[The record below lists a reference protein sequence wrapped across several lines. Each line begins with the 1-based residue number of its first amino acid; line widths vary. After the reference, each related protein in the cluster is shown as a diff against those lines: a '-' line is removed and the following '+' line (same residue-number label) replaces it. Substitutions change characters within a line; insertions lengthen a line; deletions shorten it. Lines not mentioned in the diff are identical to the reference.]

1 MAFFIAIE
9 RRTIMSH
16 TSASTA
22 STPGRPI
29 TVAIAGFGTV
39 GQSVARILCGERSD
53 TLRLT
58 HVCNRN
64 VERKRVD
71 WVPAG
76 VVWTERF
83 EDLLAPNAGID
94 VIVEL
99 VGGVEPATAWI
110 RAALEQGTSVVT
122 ANKQVIAQC
131 GPALQELAATHRCA
145 LAFEAAV
152 AGGIPIIRG
161 LREGLAGDR
170 LVRVLGILN
179 GTCNYILTR
188 MESDNVPFAA
198 ALVEAQALGYAEADP
213 TADVDG
219 LDAQAKIAILSAVAL
234 GRQIDADEIP
244 LQSIRSVDPIDFVYA
259 RRLECTIRQIARA
272 ELVGDDNGRVFASV
286 QPSLVPLSSSLAR
299 VEGSRNVVVVEGVFG
314 GETAFSGY
322 GAGGD
327 PTAVSVVS
335 DLEAIRSGR
344 GMSTG
349 PDGRPASGGVEREFV
364 ASHYVRFTVVDRPGI
379 IAALA
384 DVFSRNGVN
393 VDSVLQEPG
402 WSKREL
408 PFVVTLESCG
418 SEAVARALTE
428 VESFSFHVRPPVWMP
443 VLTRGE
449 PRS

>member
-1 MAFFIAIE
+1 MPD
-9 RRTIMSH
+9 
-16 TSASTA
+16 TSESTA
-22 STPGRPI
+22 AALDRPT
-29 TVAIAGFGTV
+29 TVAIVGFGTV
-39 GQSVARILCGERSD
+39 GRSVARILCSERSD

-71 WVPAG
+71 WVPAD
-76 VVWTERF
+76 VVWTERY
-83 EDLLAPNAGID
+83 EDLLAPDAGID

-99 VGGVEPATAWI
+99 VGGLEPATTWI
-110 RAALEQGTSVVT
+110 RAALERGTSVVT
-122 ANKQVIAQC
+122 ANKQVVAQC
-131 GPALQELAATHRCA
+131 GPALQAVAATHRCA

-152 AGGIPIIRG
+152 AGGIPVIRG

-188 MESDNVPFAA
+188 MESDQVPFAT
-198 ALVEAQALGYAEADP
+198 ALEEAQDLGYAEADP

-219 LDAQAKIAILSAVAL
+219 LDAQAKVAILSAVAL
-234 GRQIDADEIP
+234 GRRIDVDEIP
-244 LQSIRSVDPIDFVYA
+244 LQTSRSIEPIDFVYA
-259 RRLECTIRQIARA
+259 RRLECTIRQVARA
-272 ELVGDDNGRVFASV
+272 ELVGDEQTRVFASV
-286 QPSLVPLSSSLAR
+286 QPTLVPLSSSLAR

-314 GETAFSGY
+314 GETAFSGH

-335 DLEAIRSGR
+335 DIEAIRR
-344 GMSTG
+344 GHGVALAPDRRPS
-349 PDGRPASGGVEREFV
+349 DGRVEREFV
-364 ASHYVRFTVVDRPGI
+364 ASHYVRFTVTDRPGI
-379 IAALA
+379 IASLA
-384 DVFSRNGVN
+384 DAFSRNGVN

-408 PFVVTLESCG
+408 PFVVTLESC
-418 SEAVARALTE
+418 SSADVTRALTE
-428 VESFSFHVRPPVWMP
+428 AESFDFHVRPPVWMP

-449 PRS
+449 PRP